1 VSTCAMH
8 ERELVCVIHHGN
20 LKQDIVNMLPKAEFN
35 HTGVDT
41 FFRRWPIKCMLQVDT
56 ACDCWVKN

>member
-35 HTGVDT
+35 HTGV
-41 FFRRWPIKCMLQVDT
+41 
-56 ACDCWVKN
+56 